1 MKHRFFYG
9 IQPSIKQFRPEE
21 FSRDAYECTHLF
33 QTNNGTPVM
42 LSHNTTMDIW
52 KVECGFSAVFFGTK
66 AEALAYCKGRFFDAD
81 GQVV

>member
-21 FSRDAYECTHLF
+21 FSRGAYECTQLF
-33 QTNNGTPVM
+33 QSKNGTPVM

-52 KVECGFSAVFFGTK
+52 KVECGFSTVFFGTK

>member
-21 FSRDAYECTHLF
+21 FSRGAYECTQLF

-42 LSHNTTMDIW
+42 ISRNKVMDIW
-52 KVECGFSAVFFGTK
+52 KVEYGLSSVFFGTK
-66 AEALAYCKGRFFDAD
+66 AEALSYCKGKFFDAD